1 MPRRRSRRVIPAA
14 IDNAVTL
21 RPALGEQV
29 PSSSPKSGRYS
40 GTGSG
45 FGLVAGFDLG
55 AGLGFAFLVA
65 VPSGFG
71 LVAGFDLGAGLGFAF
86 LVAVPA
92 TNLST
97 ARARRLWLR
106 LASLASG
113 PLHRYGG

>member
-65 VPSGFG
+65 V
-71 LVAGFDLGAGLGFAF
+71 AGLGFAF

>member
-65 VPSGFG
+65 VP
-71 LVAGFDLGAGLGFAF
+71 
-86 LVAVPA
+86 A